1 MTACTL
7 HCADWNN
14 DDEDEDDGGSDAEG
28 GDTERL
34 VPAAT
39 GVRMRTPQERVG
51 GRRVN
56 LVRPE
61 LQRLRGLQTY
71 IENMCS
77 NAIR

>member
-39 GVRMRTPQERVG
+39 GV
-51 GRRVN
+51 
-56 LVRPE
+56 
-61 LQRLRGLQTY
+61 
-71 IENMCS
+71 
-77 NAIR
+77 